1 MEDLYIPNCCI
12 HNQLP
17 ALLKKHQGRMTM
29 FYSQGDWGINKLWYS
44 ISHMVS
50 STRQTTDGQLEPT
63 GGKIRMMLV
72 VPSLDMNIMQ
82 TVAEYYNRGWFDTLT
97 LISYSTTMQPD
108 ALMQYKQSIGNALH
122 LIIGRKE
129 AQRQSF
135 WLRWDDITYNA
146 LLVAGPIYGRD
157 TNNPFGQYT
166 AAYHPQLDNNLFNE
180 KGHDLVEMVTR
191 PWNHIAKVA
200 EMRKVKS

>member
-17 ALLKKHQGRMTM
+17 ALLKKHEGRMTM

-50 STRQTTDGQLEPT
+50 NTRQTHDGGIKQT

-72 VPSLDMNIMQ
+72 VPSLDANIMQ
-82 TVAEYYNRGWFDTLT
+82 QVAEYYNRGWFDTLT
-97 LISYSTTMQPD
+97 LVCFSTTMQPD
-108 ALMQYKQSIGNALH
+108 ALMQYKQSIGNALR

-135 WLRWDDITYNA
+135 WLRYDDQTYNA
-146 LLVAGPIYGRD
+146 LLVTGPIYGRD
-157 TNNPFGQYT
+157 SNNPFGQYT
-166 AAYHPQLDNNLFNE
+166 AAYHKQLDYGGENPF
-180 KGHDLVEMVTR
+180 GRDLVEMVVR
-191 PWNHIAKVA
+191 PWEHIAKVS
-200 EMRKVKS
+200 EMRRNN